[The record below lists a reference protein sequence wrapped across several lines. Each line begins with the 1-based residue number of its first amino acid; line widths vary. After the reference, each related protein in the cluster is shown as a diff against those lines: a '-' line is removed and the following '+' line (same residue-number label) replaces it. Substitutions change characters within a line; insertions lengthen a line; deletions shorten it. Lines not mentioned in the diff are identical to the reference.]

1 MPPQNDFRELSKT
14 LLHQALGLGIAG
26 VAGFIAARFSVP
38 LPWMIGPLVVIAG
51 LSVLGFRLAVPFASR
66 QTGQIVLGTAIGLH
80 FTPEVAAYVGRY
92 TLYIGGAA
100 LVSILLG
107 AMLSLLFARTG
118 SINRRT
124 AFFGSMPGGVAE
136 MAVLAERY
144 GAETGLVALAQSIRV
159 MFIVIVIPFALV
171 LLGVTGTDVDSSVAL
186 PLHPVKL
193 GLMLGGSV
201 LTGLLLAKF
210 RIMNAWLIGPLS
222 FGILIAVNQ
231 WPLSQV
237 PPLFINAGQ
246 VLIGAALGLR
256 FRRGLILRLGRFIP
270 AALLNTALLVLFSSG
285 FAAIIADWTGLQ
297 FGNLVL
303 ALAPGGVAEM
313 SITAQ
318 VLQLAVPLVTAFHVT
333 RMVFVVLL
341 SGPIFRAARYLHA
354 RARSI
359 ATHSC
364 D

>member
-1 MPPQNDFRELSKT
+1 MQHRFHSQELGKK
-14 LLHQALGLGIAG
+14 LLDQALGLGLAG
-26 VAGFIAARFSVP
+26 LAGFIAARFNVP
-38 LPWMIGPLVVIAG
+38 LPWMIGPLLVFAS
-51 LSVLGFRLAVPFASR
+51 LSALGARLAVPLASR

-80 FTPEVAAYVGRY
+80 FTPEVAAFVGQY
-92 TLYIGGAA
+92 TLYICAAA

-107 AMLSLLFARTG
+107 AALSLLLARTG
-118 SINRRT
+118 SVNRRT
-124 AFFGSMPGGVAE
+124 AFFASMPGGVAE

-144 GAETGLVALAQSIRV
+144 GGETGLVALAQSIRV
-159 MFIVIVIPFALV
+159 MFVVIVIPFALV
-171 LLGVTGTDVDSSVAL
+171 LLGVTGTDVDSPVTM
-186 PLHPVKL
+186 PLRPFEL

-201 LTGLLLAKF
+201 LAGFLLMKF

-256 FRRGLILRLGRFIP
+256 FRRDLMLHLGRFIP
-270 AALLNTALLVLFSSG
+270 AALLNTALLVLFSTG
-285 FAAIIADWTGLQ
+285 FAAMIADWTGLQ
-297 FGNLVL
+297 TGNMVL

-341 SGPIFRAARYLHA
+341 SAPIFRGARYLHA
-354 RARSI
+354 RRRDTVS
-359 ATHSC
+359 HR
-364 D
+364 